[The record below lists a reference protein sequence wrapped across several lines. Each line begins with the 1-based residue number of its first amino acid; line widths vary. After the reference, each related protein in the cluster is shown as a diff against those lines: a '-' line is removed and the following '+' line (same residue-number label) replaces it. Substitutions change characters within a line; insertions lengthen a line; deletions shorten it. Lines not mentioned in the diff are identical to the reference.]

1 MHLSLCPWD
10 GLYFNRLGF
19 HSEQLNAPPDRW
31 CFSGRL
37 AAPAR
42 TASCWGRSVVSAA
55 GKSPA
60 QGVYLSCMHTHTH
73 RTCLLK
79 VLAERRRK
87 AAKTYLT
94 GTGGRCHSFRPS
106 QPSCYSWSHG
116 NWPPLFTQAFTGAAE
131 IRTKPKAEGA
141 LESPSALQD
150 ITGTSPAGPVL
161 TWSIFSNMM
170 LEFPQ
175 Q

>member
-1 MHLSLCPWD
+1 M
-10 GLYFNRLGF
+10 
-19 HSEQLNAPPDRW
+19 
-31 CFSGRL
+31 
-37 AAPAR
+37 
-42 TASCWGRSVVSAA
+42 SAA

-60 QGVYLSCMHTHTH
+60 QGVHLSCMHVHTH
-73 RTCLLK
+73 RACLLK

-94 GTGGRCHSFRPS
+94 GTGGQCHSFRSS
-106 QPSCYSWSHG
+106 QPSCYCWSFNFNKDHSG
-116 NWPPLFTQAFTGAAE
+116 NCPPLSTQVLTGAAE
-131 IRTKPKAEGA
+131 IRAKPKAEGA

-150 ITGTSPAGPVL
+150 ITGTSPAGPIL